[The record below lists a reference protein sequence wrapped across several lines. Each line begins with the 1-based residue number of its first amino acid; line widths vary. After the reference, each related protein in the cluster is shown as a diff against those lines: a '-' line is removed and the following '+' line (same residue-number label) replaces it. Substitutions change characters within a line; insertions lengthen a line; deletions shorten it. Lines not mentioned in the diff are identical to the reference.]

1 MNHERYQE
9 LMSRDMD
16 NDLSEE
22 EKKELLKHLEECES
36 CRNKQEELKK
46 INKAMTNIEE
56 VNPGVAWKEQTAIEL
71 RREKIKKFRFGKYI
85 PYAAG
90 IVILFIIAGLIIT
103 NVFFRIEGRGA
114 TSTNNST
121 VYDYDKGVSG
131 ESSSG
136 TVNKNESSTGTTAG
150 VMGSDVEFDIT
161 KIIYSGN
168 ISLYSDDY
176 KSTFAKIGEYAVN
189 IGGFVQNSSSSYAD
203 KVQNT
208 VVNSGYITIRV
219 PAVKF
224 EEAMKEI
231 QKYGSP
237 ISTSTQSTN
246 ISQQYQDI
254 KGQLDNLKIQEER
267 LLEYLKKAEKIQDM
281 LSIESELN
289 RVRTEID
296 YRTTMIKNWDK
307 EVVYSTIYVSVTE
320 KKLATS
326 TVKSPFSDILP
337 KIKKGFIASINCL
350 LNIFA
355 ELIVW
360 IFRLIPFA
368 AVLGAA
374 YFIYTRSRKKKQ

>member
-1 MNHERYQE
+1 MNHVRYEE
-9 LMSRDMD
+9 LISRDMD
-16 NDLSEE
+16 NGLSEE
-22 EKKELLKHLEECES
+22 EKKELLKHLEGCES
-36 CRNKQEELKK
+36 CRKEQEELKK
-46 INKAMTNIEE
+46 INKTMTNIEG
-56 VNPGVAWKEQTAIEL
+56 VNPGAAWKEKTAKEMG
-71 RREKIKKFRFGKYI
+71 REEMKKFSFRKHIAYVAI
-85 PYAAG
+85 IA
-90 IVILFIIAGLIIT
+90 ILFTIVGLIIR
-103 NVFFRIEGRGA
+103 NVFFRIEEREIR
-114 TSTNNST
+114 SINNSA

-131 ESSSG
+131 KSSSG
-136 TVNKNESSTGTTAG
+136 AVNKNESSTGTTAG
-150 VMGSDVEFDIT
+150 VTSSDVQFDIK

-168 ISLYSDDY
+168 ISLYTDDY
-176 KSTFAKIGEYAVN
+176 KSTFAKIGEYAGN
-189 IGGFVQNSSSSYAD
+189 IGGFVQDSSSSYID

-219 PAVKF
+219 PAAKF

-237 ISTSTQSTN
+237 ISTSTYSTN

-254 KGQLDNLKIQEER
+254 KGQLDNLKIHEER

-296 YRTTMIKNWDK
+296 NRTTMIKNWDK
-307 EVVYSTIYVSVTE
+307 EVAYSTIYVSVTE

-326 TVKSPFSDILP
+326 TVKSPFSGVLS
-337 KIKKGFIASINCL
+337 KIKEGFIVSINYL
-350 LNIFA
+350 LNILA

-374 YFIYTRSRKKKQ
+374 YFICTRFRKRK